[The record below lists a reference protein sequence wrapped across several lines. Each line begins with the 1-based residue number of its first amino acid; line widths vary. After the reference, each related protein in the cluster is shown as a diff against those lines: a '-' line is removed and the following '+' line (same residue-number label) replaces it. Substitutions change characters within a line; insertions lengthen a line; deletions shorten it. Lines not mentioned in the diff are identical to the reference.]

1 MVIISTSATEV
12 SIQAVSPEFGV
23 QLTCILASQAGGG
36 ASAGGAAAGS
46 LVAAGAAGAWANDTS
61 TVTALTKAARR
72 SPQTSAS
79 SPAREDL
86 LNVMMLL
93 LSWML
98 GAGSKRRSVGFAGTD
113 AYGLVDAEH
122 EDLSVADLAGLGCGR
137 DGLDHFVDLVGR
149 HGHLDLQLG
158 QKAHGIFGAAIDFG
172 MALLA
177 AISLDLGHGHPVHAD
192 AGECVAHLVEL
203 EWLDDRHDD
212 LHASFP
218 AFPVTRNADRI
229 SSPPR
234 WRENGGPRARAG
246 MA

>member
-23 QLTCILASQAGGG
+23 QLTCILASHAGGG

-177 AISLDLGHGHPVHAD
+177 
-192 AGECVAHLVEL
+192 
-203 EWLDDRHDD
+203 
-212 LHASFP
+212 
-218 AFPVTRNADRI
+218 
-229 SSPPR
+229 
-234 WRENGGPRARAG
+234 
-246 MA
+246 